1 MLNLLNESSE
11 SNFLTRN
18 WNIVNNQSNASYDL
32 GNETIYNREV
42 LKSNLCDYND
52 AYTSVKGN
60 IITTAHNNATPV
72 AFKNCAKFTKCIT
85 KIDGITIDNAEDLY
99 LVTPM
104 CNLIEYSSNY
114 SNTTGSLWFYSKD
127 EAVNLNDII
136 ANIYDFKSFRYKA
149 KLLENSCIQ
158 K

>member
-60 IITTAHNNATPV
+60 IIITAHNNAAPV

-85 KIDGITIDNAEDLY
+85 KIDGITIDDAEDLY

-114 SNTTGSLWFYSKD
+114 MVLF
-127 EAVNLNDII
+127 
-136 ANIYDFKSFRYKA
+136 
-149 KLLENSCIQ
+149 
-158 K
+158 